1 MTNHISKEQYQNKL
15 LSKYTPIILT
25 VHTSLRHNTEVKRPS
40 NTKSVILLFG
50 AIGIVWAAFLF
61 FHSDTSTKQT
71 TKKPETFPIT
81 FILEQLTLP
90 EQAYAGETVGKILK
104 RVGISYTERDEITPS
119 EETLLTPNML
129 VSLVSTKKYS
139 IATKDGK
146 HEGETTLHTVGQLL
160 YEQGIPFGKN
170 DLITPNTEKAIT
182 SNIHVSVTQVDIKS
196 EVIYKPIAFA
206 VQESEDATLSWRK
219 RLVTQ
224 KGEKGIR
231 ELTYEVV
238 SHDGKEIKRT
248 LIESKITKE
257 PLSEIATQGTKVE
270 VGKKHTGLGS
280 WYSFTGTLSAANPW
294 LPIGSYVRVTNTENG
309 KSVIVR
315 INDRG
320 PFGKNRI
327 IDLDRVAFEKIA
339 SVSAG
344 IIPVKV
350 EEITN

>member
-1 MTNHISKEQYQNKL
+1 M
-15 LSKYTPIILT
+15 
-25 VHTSLRHNTEVKRPS
+25 KRPS

-50 AIGIVWAAFLF
+50 TIGIGWVAFLF

-81 FILEQLTLP
+81 FILDQLTLP
-90 EQAYAGETVGKILK
+90 EQAHTGETVGEILK
-104 RVGISYTERDEITPS
+104 RVGISYTKGDDLIPS
-119 EETLLTPNML
+119 KETQLTTNML

-146 HEGETTLHTVGQLL
+146 REGKTTLRTVGQLL
-160 YEQGIPFGKN
+160 NEQGISLGKN
-170 DLITPNTEKAIT
+170 DLVTPDTEKALTDNVHI
-182 SNIHVSVTQVDIKS
+182 SVIQVDIRS
-196 EVIYKPIAFA
+196 EVIRKPIAFT

-219 RLVTQ
+219 RLITQ

-248 LIESKITKE
+248 LVESKITKE
-257 PLSEIATQGTKVE
+257 PLPEIATQGTKVE

-339 SVSAG
+339 SIGAG